1 MPALPLPSL
10 PKRASEPRCIR
21 WFEEISLSDLPEVG
35 GKNAGLGELRRGL
48 REEGVRIPDGFVVTS
63 AAYRMFVSENEL
75 EPKLRSILEGLD
87 PHDISALTKAGLR
100 CRELVLGAKL
110 SQKLA
115 AEIASAYQVLK
126 SRYPDLGSVA
136 VRSSA
141 TSEDLPSASFA
152 GLHDSFLNVSSVD
165 SLLDRCKR
173 CFASLFTDRAIS
185 YRIERGF
192 DHYAV
197 SLSVG
202 VQRMVRS
209 DQGASGVIFTL
220 DTESGFRD
228 VVLIESVFG
237 LGEGIVKGLI
247 TPDEF
252 GIFKT
257 TLKTGFVPIIR
268 RSVPFKGLKLVYDDS
283 ESGAVKRE
291 LLGATEGSRP
301 SLDDGDI
308 ITLARWA
315 CAIEE
320 HFQHHYGAHTPMDI
334 EWAKDGTNN
343 KLYVVQARPETVH
356 ARRRTE
362 EFKEYTLKVVTEEP
376 LVRGISVGASIAAGP
391 VRYVRSVDDL
401 NLIRPGDVLLAE
413 RTEPDWEPAMKKAV
427 AIVTDHGGRTCHAAI
442 VSREIGIPAVVGTGE
457 ATKVL
462 IDGQLITV
470 TCAEGSVGLVYP
482 GALPF
487 ESRDI
492 DLSKLPS
499 TKTRTLLNLADPA
512 RAFRLSALPAHGVG
526 LLRVEFIISEQIG
539 IHPLALLEP
548 ERITNSLHAARIKEL
563 TKSYIDPSLFF
574 VERLA
579 EGIGTIAAAFYP
591 REVIV
596 RFSDFKSNEYGSL
609 IGGRDFEPIE
619 DNPMLGFR
627 GASRYYHPRYRKG
640 FALECS
646 AIRKVRTEFGLTNV
660 KVMIPFCRTLDEAQR
675 VITELA
681 SNGLFQGEVGFEV
694 YMMCE
699 IPSNVILA
707 AEFAQI
713 FSGFSIGSNDLT
725 QLILGV
731 DRDSEIVAPLFDER
745 NKAVT
750 KMIKTVIREAR
761 RAGRKIGICG
771 QAPSDFPEFTRL
783 LVAEGIDSISFNP
796 DSFIK
801 GVATIAATEQ
811 SSCM

>member
-1 MPALPLPSL
+1 
-10 PKRASEPRCIR
+10 
-21 WFEEISLSDLPEVG
+21 
-35 GKNAGLGELRRGL
+35 
-48 REEGVRIPDGFVVTS
+48 
-63 AAYRMFVSENEL
+63 
-75 EPKLRSILEGLD
+75 
-87 PHDISALTKAGLR
+87 
-100 CRELVLGAKL
+100 
-110 SQKLA
+110 
-115 AEIASAYQVLK
+115 
-126 SRYPDLGSVA
+126 
-136 VRSSA
+136 
-141 TSEDLPSASFA
+141 
-152 GLHDSFLNVSSVD
+152 
-165 SLLDRCKR
+165 
-173 CFASLFTDRAIS
+173 
-185 YRIERGF
+185 
-192 DHYAV
+192 
-197 SLSVG
+197 
-202 VQRMVRS
+202 
-209 DQGASGVIFTL
+209 
-220 DTESGFRD
+220 

-237 LGEGIVKGLI
+237 LGEGIVKGII

-252 GIFKT
+252 CIFKP
-257 TLKTGFVPIIR
+257 TLRTGFAPIIR
-268 RSVPFKGLKLVYDDS
+268 RSVALKELKLVYDEN
-283 ESGAVKRE
+283 ESGSVKRAA
-291 LLGATEGSRP
+291 LGVSDGARP
-301 SLDDGDI
+301 SLNDDDI

-334 EWAKDGTNN
+334 EWAKDGINRN
-343 KLYVVQARPETVH
+343 LYVVQARPETVH
-356 ARRRTE
+356 ARRQTE
-362 EFKEYTLKVVTEEP
+362 EFKEYTLKVETEKP
-376 LVRGISVGASIAAGP
+376 LLHGISVGASIASGP
-391 VRYVRSVDDL
+391 VRYVRSGSDL
-401 NLIRPGDVLLAE
+401 TSIRPGDVLLAE
-413 RTEPDWEPAMKKAV
+413 RTEPDWEPAMRKAS
-427 AIVTDHGGRTCHAAI
+427 AIVTNHGGRTCHAAI
-442 VSREIGIPAVVGTGE
+442 VSREIGIPAVVGTGD
-457 ATKVL
+457 ATRILK
-462 IDGQLITV
+462 DGQFVTV
-470 TCAEGSVGLVYP
+470 TCAEGSVGFVYP

-487 ESRDI
+487 ESRVI
-492 DLSKLPS
+492 DLAKLPK
-499 TKTRTLLNLADPA
+499 TRTRTLLNLANPA

-526 LLRVEFIISEQIG
+526 LLRIEFIISEQIG

-548 ERITNSLHAARIKEL
+548 ERITNSADAARIKEL
-563 TKSYIDPSLFF
+563 TASHLDPSHFF

-596 RFSDFKSNEYGSL
+596 RFSDFKSNEYGNL
-609 IGGRDFEPIE
+609 IGGKDFEPCE

-627 GASRYYHPRYRKG
+627 GASRYYHPRYRKA

-646 AIRKVRTEFGLTNV
+646 AIRKVRSDFGLTNV

-675 VITELA
+675 VITELS

-699 IPSNVILA
+699 IPSNIILA

-750 KMIKTVIREAR
+750 TMIKTVIREAR

-801 GVATIAATEQ
+801 GVATIAEAEQ
-811 SSCM
+811 SSLM